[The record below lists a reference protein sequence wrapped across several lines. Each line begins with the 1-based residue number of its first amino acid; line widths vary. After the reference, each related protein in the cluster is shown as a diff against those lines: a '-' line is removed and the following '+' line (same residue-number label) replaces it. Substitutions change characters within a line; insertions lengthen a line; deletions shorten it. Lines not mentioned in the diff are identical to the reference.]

1 MDVKTLLKTA
11 KQIGEKRAMKSPV
24 ASPAPAGGTPP
35 TGVMTPGAAAPA
47 MASAVPAAKPPAAPL
62 GPMGAKVAYVTENG
76 TPLFTIDQAVEVIS
90 KAAGLL
96 LESEQKSA
104 AKSAAYDESVEYVRE
119 MMQAARQIGD
129 TK

>member
-1 MDVKTLLKTA
+1 
-11 KQIGEKRAMKSPV
+11 
-24 ASPAPAGGTPP
+24 
-35 TGVMTPGAAAPA
+35 
-47 MASAVPAAKPPAAPL
+47 
-62 GPMGAKVAYVTENG
+62 MGAKVAYVTENG